1 MKPLDVNVRLF
12 SSKQTL
18 LSLSPFTFLQKC
30 NIDIVETAIVEAR
43 YIHRHNSTLASAI
56 DR

>member
-1 MKPLDVNVRLF
+1 MKPLDVNVRLV